1 MKGLIRRHQ
10 CDSLP
15 KGIARNILEMHD
27 VNDDG
32 RLDFEEFYRM
42 SLQQP
47 WLFKG
52 MLIKYCKMIV
62 PSPHREEVDQ
72 TGTYTRFQ

>member
-1 MKGLIRRHQ
+1 MKRLIRSQR
-10 CDSLP
+10 CEGLP
-15 KGIARNILEMHD
+15 KGMAGAILEVHD
-27 VNDDG
+27 ENGDG

-42 SLQQP
+42 SQQNQ

-72 TGTYTRFQ
+72 TGTYTRFR